1 MNGSD
6 EQQAGEL
13 TGALPPHPL
22 WDIQERQI
30 NGRTWVPLSE
40 VYTAC
45 GYQGGGGT
53 STGLERIRQF
63 GAAAE
68 LQKVEGSWWVSM
80 AGLRL
85 AAASMC
91 KVEARAACAT
101 FIEQRQAYDLAT
113 QKARQV
119 VEEREEGRRA
129 VGLLRLARRL
139 VDSTLDAAT
148 QALVEGDD
156 DLAMSLRDLYLDQ
169 ERILVCEAPS
179 VPSPVPPEP
188 VPEGACGVP
197 DAG

>member
-40 VYTAC
+40 VYMAC
-45 GYQGGGGT
+45 GYQGGGGA

-113 QKARQV
+113 QDARRV
-119 VEEREEGRRA
+119 VDERADGRRA
-129 VGLLRLARRL
+129 DEVLLLARSL
-139 VDSTLDAAT
+139 VATTREAAT
-148 QALVEGDD
+148 QALLDGED
-156 DLAMSLRDLYLDQ
+156 DLAMALRDLYLDQ
-169 ERILVCEAPS
+169 DRMLAWEAPS
-179 VPSPVPPEP
+179 VPSPVRTEP
-188 VPEGACGVP
+188 VPDGACGVP